1 MRVLLDGLSP
11 VPRDRPTA
19 AEFRD
24 RPTAVD
30 LTGGAQA
37 ASSANAGAVASAVA
51 SYGQRVR
58 AHLMRFHQYPAG
70 ASPGTARMAFT
81 ISRSGQVLASRLA
94 GSSGVA
100 ALDAQATAMVRKASP
115 FPAFPPEITQGS
127 MSFTVPV
134 AFTTPR

>member
-1 MRVLLDGLSP
+1 MRPEAKKPSDAP
-11 VPRDRPTA
+11 PAPRTA
-19 AEFRD
+19 APPRVERQ
-24 RPTAVD
+24 
-30 LTGGAQA
+30 AQA

-70 ASPGTARMAFT
+70 ASPGTVRMAFT
-81 ISRSGQVLASRLA
+81 ISRNGQVLASRLA

-100 ALDAQATAMVRKASP
+100 ALDAQATAMVRKASL